1 MKKYQED
8 YSLILEL
15 NSLHP
20 GANVHR
26 IKSLHNNYHVSI
38 EAYNRMLIRY
48 SGYML
53 TKMAKE
59 IGKREKDAKQQLEK
73 IKTIEKEI
81 KQFIKKNKKG

>member
-1 MKKYQED
+1 MKKYQKD
-8 YSLILEL
+8 YSLIFKLDSIQTEADV
-15 NSLHP
+15 NRINNLH
-20 GANVHR
+20 GRYHASINV
-26 IKSLHNNYHVSI
+26 
-38 EAYNRMLIRY
+38 YNRMLIRY

-59 IGKREKDAKQQLEK
+59 IGKREKVAKQQLKE